1 MAYAEDEPEEEKK
14 TGFWVLTPWGGWT
27 NMAEVP
33 CFRFSKWITRIF
45 KALGI
50 CFKGEKYL

>member
-14 TGFWVLTPWGGWT
+14 TGFWVVTPWGGWT

-33 CFRFSKWITRIF
+33 CFRYARDSANSVWGSPNR
-45 KALGI
+45 
-50 CFKGEKYL
+50 